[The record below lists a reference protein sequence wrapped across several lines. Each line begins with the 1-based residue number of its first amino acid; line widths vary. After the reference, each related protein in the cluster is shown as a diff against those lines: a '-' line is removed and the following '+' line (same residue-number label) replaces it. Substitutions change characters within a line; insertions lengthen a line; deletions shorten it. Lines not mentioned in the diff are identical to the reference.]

1 MAEARV
7 RLGFRNATDAQ
18 IVAMADAVV
27 AGMTNNIAFPQP
39 SVDLATLEAAL
50 DQFKNAIATQAAGGR
65 AATAHKYQ
73 RREAL
78 MRLLRKLAHYVEGN
92 CDNDLS
98 VLMSSGFAAKSMN
111 RAQSACPKAVIVRVK
126 NGRATELLV
135 KVSAIANAKCYEIRC
150 AALAED
156 GTPGRWQNSGLFTNS
171 RIMTVSGLTPGK
183 MYAFQARAV
192 GGATG
197 YGDWSDTVSHR
208 CSA

>member
-39 SVDLATLEAAL
+39 SVDLATLETAL

-156 GTPGRWQNSGLFTNS
+156 GTVAKQ
-171 RIMTVSGLTPGK
+171 RIIYELPYHDGKRAYTGKDVRVSGASRRRRHWLW
-183 MYAFQARAV
+183 RLER
-192 GGATG
+192 
-197 YGDWSDTVSHR
+197 HR
-208 CSA
+208 EP